1 MREGKEQWELVP
13 WPWRRGR
20 QPARPHLKLA
30 MFEVL
35 EMSQSL
41 PVARMRAGVL
51 VRVELGKIL
60 SAAARS

>member
-1 MREGKEQWELVP
+1 MGASALTR
-13 WPWRRGR
+13 RRGH

-35 EMSQSL
+35 EMAQSL
-41 PVARMRAGVL
+41 PVTRMRAGVL

-60 SAAARS
+60 PAAARS